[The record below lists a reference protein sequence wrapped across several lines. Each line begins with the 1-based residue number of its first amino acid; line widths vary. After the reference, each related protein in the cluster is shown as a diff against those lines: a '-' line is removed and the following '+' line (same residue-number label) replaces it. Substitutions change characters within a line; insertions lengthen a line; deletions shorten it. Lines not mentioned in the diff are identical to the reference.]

1 MSLAQAT
8 TAVAPERA
16 SVAAATRVVI
26 KLGTSVVMRDD
37 GAVAVGRLYSL
48 IESIAALRRANRE
61 VVLVSSGAVGLG
73 VERLALPARP
83 TTLPMTQACAA
94 VGQSRLM
101 ALYEHGFEHFGV
113 VTAQV
118 LLTEDDFTAPDRA
131 RNLKATLTTL
141 LSLGAVPIVNENDA
155 VATTELE
162 RPDSG
167 TNAGAPRRTI
177 FGDNDKLSALVALP
191 VAAELLLILSD
202 VDGLYTAHPMR
213 DPGARLVPTVRGAVP
228 DVAPERAG
236 ARGRGGIVTKLEAAR
251 IAMDARIP
259 AVVANG
265 REPHVID
272 RVCAGEVV
280 GTVFLPADPADPADM
295 EQTPRGPRRAKRSA

>member
-1 MSLAQAT
+1 MTLARAMPSI
-8 TAVAPERA
+8 APERT

-48 IESIAALRRANRE
+48 IESIAALRRSNRE

-73 VERLALPARP
+73 VERLALRARP

-101 ALYEHGFEHFGV
+101 ALYEHGFEHFGI

-118 LLTEDDFTAPDRA
+118 LLTEDDFAAPDRA

-141 LSLGAVPIVNENDA
+141 LSLGVVPIVNENDA

-162 RPDSG
+162 RPDGGAG
-167 TNAGAPRRTI
+167 TAAQQRRTI

-202 VDGLYTAHPMR
+202 VDGLYTAHPLR
-213 DPGARLVPTVRGAVP
+213 DPGARLVPTVRGALP
-228 DVAPERAG
+228 AVAPDRAG
-236 ARGRGGIVTKLEAAR
+236 SRGRGGIITKLEAAR

-265 REPHVID
+265 RLEHVID

-280 GTVFLPADPADPADM
+280 GTVFLPPGPPIA
-295 EQTPRGPRRAKRSA
+295 ESRPRRAKRSG